1 MTTIVERDVHH
12 HGSDDSSVASV
23 IIGLLAIVLIVGLA
37 LYAFQVYPFAARNNG
52 QIDVNVDADLP
63 NPTPAQ

>member
-12 HGSDDSSVASV
+12 HGEDSSVASV

-37 LYAFQVYPFAARNNG
+37 LYAFQVYPFAAREG
-52 QIDVNVDADLP
+52 STIDVNVNGDLP
-63 NPTPAQ
+63 NPANP